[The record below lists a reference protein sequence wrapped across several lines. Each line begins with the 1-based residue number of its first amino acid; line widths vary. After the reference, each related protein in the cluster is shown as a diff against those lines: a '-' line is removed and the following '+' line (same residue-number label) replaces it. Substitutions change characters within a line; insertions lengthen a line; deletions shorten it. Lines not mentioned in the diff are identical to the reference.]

1 MANDRVPINYQTPSF
16 PSLYD
21 PLQQNTA
28 YYLYHTND
36 IWRFTL
42 YWTFIFYGATHLLV
56 AAYTVL
62 THFRHWSIIW
72 LVPIVYAIIAAVE
85 ALLAGSIIGLVLGAV
100 YEAGNFR
107 MSTFLPMIWGGV
119 NVMVLIVTS
128 FPMQGG
134 L

>member
-1 MANDRVPINYQTPSF
+1 M
-16 PSLYD
+16 
-21 PLQQNTA
+21 
-28 YYLYHTND
+28 
-36 IWRFTL
+36 
-42 YWTFIFYGATHLLV
+42 
-56 AAYTVL
+56 L
-62 THFRHWSIIW
+62 THCRNWSVIW
-72 LVPIVYAIIAAVE
+72 LVPLLYSVVAGLE
-85 ALLAGSIIGLVLGAV
+85 GLLAGSIVGLVCVFRILCEACVFPSLFAWFTDDLMNRLGAV